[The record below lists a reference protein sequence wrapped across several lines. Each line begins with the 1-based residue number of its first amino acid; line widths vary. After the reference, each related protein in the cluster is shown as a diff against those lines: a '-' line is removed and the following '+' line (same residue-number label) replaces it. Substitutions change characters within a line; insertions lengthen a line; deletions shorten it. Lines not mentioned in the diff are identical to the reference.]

1 MTVHRCANCAC
12 STRFRT
18 ATAGLGRSH
27 LDVAFCTPP
36 DCGVLCNPVCNAGR
50 CCGNCSTVGISE
62 GEDSEADFCR
72 CASLFDAPFPL
83 YVLVRVLWS
92 CSTLRGCVP
101 CRGACAS
108 AVIDLQGSM
117 LRNERNERN
126 DTSRCVAWGRRLC
139 SVVLYRSGCLQSERF
154 LNEFDQPAAGVS
166 AVQTRKFTGRS
177 ARDDYYEGRE
187 RRAESGERGE
197 KGERRERERERGR
210 ERERERERERV
221 RERERER
228 ETHTHTHTHTHTRW
242 RAYQLVIDRCGL
254 LLVGRRRGTRRCM
267 RCWSWTMRAIRRR
280 MRRR

>member
-36 DCGVLCNPVCNAGR
+36 DCGVLCNPVCNVGR

-62 GEDSEADFCR
+62 GEVSEADFCR

-83 YVLVRVLWS
+83 YVLVRVLWP

-101 CRGACAS
+101 CCGACAS

-126 DTSRCVAWGRRLC
+126 ERNDTRRRVGWGRRLC
-139 SVVLYRSGCLQSERF
+139 SVVLCRSGCLTDCLSDC
-154 LNEFDQPAAGVS
+154 LEF
-166 AVQTRKFTGRS
+166 F
-177 ARDDYYEGRE
+177 E
-187 RRAESGERGE
+187 
-197 KGERRERERERGR
+197 
-210 ERERERERERV
+210 
-221 RERERER
+221 
-228 ETHTHTHTHTHTRW
+228 
-242 RAYQLVIDRCGL
+242 
-254 LLVGRRRGTRRCM
+254 
-267 RCWSWTMRAIRRR
+267 
-280 MRRR
+280 